1 MLTAWVLAV
10 MMVCTSLA
18 VFAETDIVIR
28 DKAGNELVPEVS
40 GSGSQITYGSAD
52 TELSYVRV
60 FDVDEDKHVLI
71 NGSSIDTSGIDAV
84 MVADNQGEIDI
95 NTKKGSGDRTPDIII
110 ILNES
115 FYDLSVLSMRD
126 RLHLKTPLI
135 WSQEHMTTNYN
146 TCNYYYEKGCEYVY
160 LSSEITEEEIKEIKE
175 KSPIKIMSFF
185 ID

>member
-1 MLTAWVLAV
+1 MKKMKGIRILTAWVLAV

-71 NGSSIDTSGIDAV
+71 NGSSIDTSDGDAV
-84 MVADNQGEIDI
+84 LVADNQGEIDI
-95 NTKKGSGDRTPDIII
+95 NIKKINSETDDGICIYINKGSVCIGDS
-110 ILNES
+110 N
-115 FYDLSVLSMRD
+115 
-126 RLHLKTPLI
+126 K
-135 WSQEHMTTNYN
+135 
-146 TCNYYYEKGCEYVY
+146 
-160 LSSEITEEEIKEIKE
+160 
-175 KSPIKIMSFF
+175 
-185 ID
+185 